1 MIFITFWVMVACG
14 AESGKTLHVYLLR
27 HGESEYNA
35 GNITKLDAEL
45 TEKGK
50 ERASNVT
57 GHFNVVICST
67 LTRARQTLHGSQI
80 TWDQLIMSEDVRE
93 RRIANCDFFEHEVD
107 TGLGKE
113 TEKEFEAR
121 MERAKRLIQT
131 LSEKNNKILIVG
143 HRVFFRSLISK
154 HSRTPFRGKFDNAKM
169 IKFPFVFKR

>member
-1 MIFITFWVMVACG
+1 MMDACSTQ
-14 AESGKTLHVYLLR
+14 SGKTLDVYLLR

-35 GNITKLDAEL
+35 GNITKFDAEL

-50 ERASNVT
+50 EQASKVT

-67 LTRARQTLHGSQI
+67 LTRARQTLDSSQI

-107 TGLGKE
+107 AGLGKE
-113 TEKEFEAR
+113 TGKEFEAR
-121 MERAKRLIQT
+121 METVKRKIQT

-143 HRVFFRSLISK
+143 HRVFFRGLISK
-154 HSRTPFRGKFDNAKM
+154 HSRTLFRGKFDNAKM
-169 IKFPFVFKR
+169 IKFPFVFK